1 MKMRY
6 LNITYNEKDK
16 PLTNY
21 PTVLAKYLI
30 DRFGIRPGANLL
42 DTGTGRAEMLNA
54 FYSLGLRVCGC
65 DLEAPLPKFTQLEV
79 KEFDLT
85 RDPFPYKDN
94 VFDVVFSKSV
104 LEHIYNP
111 KHYFTEIYRILAP
124 GGIFIILT
132 PDWRSQ
138 WKTFYDESTHV
149 HAYTPLS
156 VRDCFLLNGF
166 QKVQAELFH
175 HHPYLWR
182 SAFWRMVAWC
192 LRRLYTTP
200 IARKLEKV
208 TKNKFLR
215 WAVEQNVLGY
225 GYNRTYAP

>member
-1 MKMRY
+1 MEKY
-6 LNITYNEKDK
+6 LEVTYNTSDK
-16 PLTNY
+16 PFTNY
-21 PTVLAKYLI
+21 PSILAKYLI
-30 DRFGIRPGANLL
+30 DRFGIRQGAALL
-42 DTGTGRAEMLNA
+42 DTGTGRGEMMNA
-54 FYSLGLRVCGC
+54 FYNLGLRAVGC
-65 DLEAPLPKFTQLEV
+65 DLDSPPREFTQLEV
-79 KEFDLT
+79 KEFDIT
-85 RDPFPYKDN
+85 KDPFPYEDN
-94 VFDVVFSKSV
+94 TFDVVFSKSV

-166 QKVQAELFH
+166 QNVNAELFH
-175 HHPYLWR
+175 HHPYMWR
-182 SAFWRMVAWC
+182 RSFWRIVAMF

-200 IARKLEKV
+200 TARKLEKV
-208 TKNKFLR
+208 AKNKFLR

-225 GYNRTYAP
+225 GYKL